1 MTAFF
6 LSLREG
12 LEAALIVSI
21 LLGTLRRLGRSELR
35 GYVWLGVASAIA
47 VSVAAAAGLLA
58 AGIELEGR
66 AEEIFEGILLLL
78 AAVFLTA
85 MIFWMQRQGRQIRA
99 EIEANVQKAAAR
111 ATGGAG
117 GWALFAV
124 AFLAVVRE
132 GIELALL
139 LVATAFAGE
148 AAGML
153 VGAVLGIALAVG
165 FGVML
170 YQGVLH
176 LNLKAFFQVTNVL
189 LLFFAAGMVALGIHE
204 LVEGGLM
211 PALMDPI
218 YNINAILSD
227 KSTLGQVFKSLL
239 GYNGNPALIETLAYV
254 SYLLLVGWFILGRS
268 RLPKPRSSYLEVP
281 GQRLHAQQV
290 DR

>member
-21 LLGTLRRLGRSELR
+21 LLGTLRRLGRSELC

-99 EIEANVQKAAAR
+99 QIEANVQEAAAR

-139 LVATAFAGE
+139 LVAIAFAGE
-148 AAGML
+148 ATGML
-153 VGAVLGIALAVG
+153 VGAVLGIALAIG

-204 LVEGGLM
+204 LVEGGLV

-218 YNINAILSD
+218 YNINAIFSD
-227 KSTLGQVFKSLL
+227 KSTLGLLFKSLL

-254 SYLLLVGWFILGRS
+254 SYLLIIGWFILGRS
-268 RLPKPRSSYLEVP
+268 RRLQPAVQRS
-281 GQRLHAQQV
+281 
-290 DR
+290 

>member
-85 MIFWMQRQGRQIRA
+85 MIFWMQRQGRQMRA
-99 EIEANVQKAAAR
+99 EIEAHVREAATGAAR
-111 ATGGAG
+111 GAG

-148 AAGML
+148 ATGML
-153 VGAVLGIALAVG
+153 VGAVLGIALAAG
-165 FGVML
+165 FGAML

-176 LNLKAFFQVTNVL
+176 LNLKAFFRVTNVL

-204 LVEGGLM
+204 LVEAGLM
-211 PALMDPI
+211 PALMDPL
-218 YNINAILSD
+218 YNINAVLSD

-239 GYNGNPALIETLAYV
+239 GYNGNPALSETLAYV
-254 SYLLLVGWFILGRS
+254 SYLAIVGWLILGRS
-268 RLPKPRSSYLEVP
+268 RTHPAAQSS
-281 GQRLHAQQV
+281 
-290 DR
+290 

>member
-12 LEAALIVSI
+12 LEAALIVGI

-85 MIFWMQRQGRQIRA
+85 MIFWMQRQGRQMRA
-99 EIEANVQKAAAR
+99 EIEAHVREAATGAAR
-111 ATGGAG
+111 GAG

-139 LVATAFAGE
+139 LVVTAFAGE
-148 AAGML
+148 
-153 VGAVLGIALAVG
+153 
-165 FGVML
+165 
-170 YQGVLH
+170 
-176 LNLKAFFQVTNVL
+176 
-189 LLFFAAGMVALGIHE
+189 AAGMVALGIHE
-204 LVEGGLM
+204 LVEAGLM
-211 PALMDPI
+211 PALMDPL
-218 YNINAILSD
+218 YNINAVLSD
-227 KSTLGQVFKSLL
+227 KSTLGQVLKSLL
-239 GYNGNPALIETLAYV
+239 GYNGNPALVETLAYV
-254 SYLLLVGWFILGRS
+254 GYLVLVGWCILGRS
-268 RLPKPRSSYLEVP
+268 RPKPAIQSS
-281 GQRLHAQQV
+281 
-290 DR
+290 

>member
-1 MTAFF
+1 MCGKR
-6 LSLREG
+6 LR
-12 LEAALIVSI
+12 
-21 LLGTLRRLGRSELR
+21 
-35 GYVWLGVASAIA
+35 
-47 VSVAAAAGLLA
+47 
-58 AGIELEGR
+58 
-66 AEEIFEGILLLL
+66 
-78 AAVFLTA
+78 
-85 MIFWMQRQGRQIRA
+85 
-99 EIEANVQKAAAR
+99 R

-148 AAGML
+148 ATGML
-153 VGAVLGIALAVG
+153 VGAVLGIALAIG

-204 LVEGGLM
+204 LVEAGLM

-218 YNINAILSD
+218 YNINAVLSD

-239 GYNGNPALIETLAYV
+239 GYNGNPALSEALAYV
-254 SYLLLVGWFILGRS
+254 GYLVLVGWFIFGRS
-268 RLPKPRSSYLEVP
+268 RPKTA
-281 GQRLHAQQV
+281 AQLS
-290 DR
+290 

>member
-1 MTAFF
+1 
-6 LSLREG
+6 
-12 LEAALIVSI
+12 
-21 LLGTLRRLGRSELR
+21 
-35 GYVWLGVASAIA
+35 
-47 VSVAAAAGLLA
+47 
-58 AGIELEGR
+58 
-66 AEEIFEGILLLL
+66 
-78 AAVFLTA
+78 
-85 MIFWMQRQGRQIRA
+85 MQ
-99 EIEANVQKAAAR
+99 EAAAR

-148 AAGML
+148 ATGML

-204 LVEGGLM
+204 LVEAGLM

-218 YNINAILSD
+218 YNINAVLSD

-254 SYLLLVGWFILGRS
+254 SYLVLVGWFILGRS
-268 RLPKPRSSYLEVP
+268 RPKPA
-281 GQRLHAQQV
+281 AQLS
-290 DR
+290 

>member
-58 AGIELEGR
+58 AGIKLEGR
-66 AEEIFEGILLLL
+66 AEEIFEGVLLLL
-78 AAVFLTA
+78 AAAFLTA
-85 MIFWMQRQGRQIRA
+85 MIFWMQRQGKQIRA
-99 EIEANVQKAAAR
+99 ELEANVRKATAH

-153 VGAVLGIALAVG
+153 VGAVSGIALAVG
-165 FGVML
+165 FGAML
-170 YQGVLH
+170 YQGVLR

-204 LVEGGLM
+204 LVEGGLV

-218 YNINAILSD
+218 YNINAIFSD
-227 KSTLGQVFKSLL
+227 KSTLGLLFKSLL
-239 GYNGNPALIETLAYV
+239 GYNGNPALIETLAYI
-254 SYLLLVGWFILGRS
+254 SYLLIIGWFILGRS
-268 RLPKPRSSYLEVP
+268 RRLQPAV
-281 GQRLHAQQV
+281 QRP
-290 DR
+290 

>member
-99 EIEANVQKAAAR
+99 ELEADVRR
-111 ATGGAG
+111 ASAGRAG

-148 AAGML
+148 ATGML

-165 FGVML
+165 FGIML

-204 LVEGGLM
+204 LVEAGLI

-218 YNINAILSD
+218 YNINAVLND

-254 SYLLLVGWFILGRS
+254 GYLVLAGWFILGRS
-268 RLPKPRSSYLEVP
+268 RP
-281 GQRLHAQQV
+281 QTAAQLS
-290 DR
+290 

>member
-47 VSVAAAAGLLA
+47 VSVTAAAGLLT
-58 AGIELEGR
+58 AGIKLEGR

-78 AAVFLTA
+78 AAIFLTA
-85 MIFWMQRQGRQIRA
+85 MIFWMQRQGRQMRA
-99 EIEANVQKAAAR
+99 EIEAHVQEAATR

-148 AAGML
+148 ATGML

-165 FGVML
+165 FGAML

-204 LVEGGLM
+204 LVEGGLV

-218 YNINAILSD
+218 YNINAIFSD
-227 KSTLGQVFKSLL
+227 KSTLGLLFKSLL

-254 SYLLLVGWFILGRS
+254 SYLLIIGWFILGRS
-268 RLPKPRSSYLEVP
+268 R
-281 GQRLHAQQV
+281 RLRPAVQGS
-290 DR
+290 

>member
-1 MTAFF
+1 ME
-6 LSLREG
+6 RP
-12 LEAALIVSI
+12 
-21 LLGTLRRLGRSELR
+21 
-35 GYVWLGVASAIA
+35 
-47 VSVAAAAGLLA
+47 
-58 AGIELEGR
+58 
-66 AEEIFEGILLLL
+66 
-78 AAVFLTA
+78 
-85 MIFWMQRQGRQIRA
+85 
-99 EIEANVQKAAAR
+99 
-111 ATGGAG
+111 GGAG

-148 AAGML
+148 ATGML

-204 LVEGGLM
+204 LVEAGLM

-218 YNINAILSD
+218 YNINAVLSD

-254 SYLLLVGWFILGRS
+254 GYLVLVGWFILGRS
-268 RLPKPRSSYLEVP
+268 RPKPAVQLS
-281 GQRLHAQQV
+281 
-290 DR
+290 

>member
-99 EIEANVQKAAAR
+99 ELEADVRR
-111 ATGGAG
+111 ASAGRAG
-117 GWALFAV
+117 G
-124 AFLAVVRE
+124 
-132 GIELALL
+132 
-139 LVATAFAGE
+139 
-148 AAGML
+148 
-153 VGAVLGIALAVG
+153 
-165 FGVML
+165 
-170 YQGVLH
+170 
-176 LNLKAFFQVTNVL
+176 
-189 LLFFAAGMVALGIHE
+189 
-204 LVEGGLM
+204 
-211 PALMDPI
+211 
-218 YNINAILSD
+218 S
-227 KSTLGQVFKSLL
+227 
-239 GYNGNPALIETLAYV
+239 
-254 SYLLLVGWFILGRS
+254 
-268 RLPKPRSSYLEVP
+268 
-281 GQRLHAQQV
+281 
-290 DR
+290 

>member
-99 EIEANVQKAAAR
+99 EIEANVREAAAR

-148 AAGML
+148 ATGML

-204 LVEGGLM
+204 LVEAGLI

-218 YNINAILSD
+218 YNINAIFSD

-254 SYLLLVGWFILGRS
+254 GYLVLVGWFILGRS
-268 RLPKPRSSYLEVP
+268 RRLKPAVQLS
-281 GQRLHAQQV
+281 
-290 DR
+290 

>member
-66 AEEIFEGILLLL
+66 AEEIFEGVLLLV

-99 EIEANVQKAAAR
+99 EIETNVREAAAR

-148 AAGML
+148 ATGML
-153 VGAVLGIALAVG
+153 LGAVLGIGLAIG
-165 FGVML
+165 FGIML

-204 LVEGGLM
+204 LVEGGLV
-211 PALMDPI
+211 PALIDPI
-218 YNINAILSD
+218 YNINAIFSD
-227 KSTLGQVFKSLL
+227 KSTLGLLFKSLL

-254 SYLLLVGWFILGRS
+254 SYLLIIGWFILGRS
-268 RLPKPRSSYLEVP
+268 RRLQPAVQRS
-281 GQRLHAQQV
+281 
-290 DR
+290 

>member
-99 EIEANVQKAAAR
+99 EIEADVQEAAAR

-148 AAGML
+148 ATGML
-153 VGAVLGIALAVG
+153 VGAVLGIALAIG

-204 LVEGGLM
+204 LVEAGLM

-218 YNINAILSD
+218 YNINAVLSD

-239 GYNGNPALIETLAYV
+239 GYNGNPALSETLAYV
-254 SYLLLVGWFILGRS
+254 GYLVLVGWFILGRS
-268 RLPKPRSSYLEVP
+268 RPKPAVQLS
-281 GQRLHAQQV
+281 
-290 DR
+290 